1 ESGIRSKED
10 VIRMRERNVNAFLV
24 GEAFMRAENPGV
36 EVKRLFF

>member
-1 ESGIRSKED
+1 
-10 VIRMRERNVNAFLV
+10 ERNVNAFLV